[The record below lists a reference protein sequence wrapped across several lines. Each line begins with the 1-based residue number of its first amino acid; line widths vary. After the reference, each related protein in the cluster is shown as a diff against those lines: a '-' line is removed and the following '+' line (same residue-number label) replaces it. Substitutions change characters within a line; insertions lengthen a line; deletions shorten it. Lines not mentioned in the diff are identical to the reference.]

1 MRKIVK
7 LEWPIKN
14 KDLYAQIVISKRE
27 DKLTQEAEQ
36 MLILLA
42 EKASRRLSYANEEDR
57 KDCIA
62 FAHMDLL
69 KYWRGFNPDKG
80 NNPFAY
86 YSSLAKNGCC
96 KNFNKAY
103 KYGKKFKGHLI
114 RMNGGGRSG
123 SDNEGVY
130 TI

>member
-69 KYWRGFNPDKG
+69 KYWRGFNPIYT
-80 NNPFAY
+80 NAFAY
-86 YSSLAKNGCC
+86 FTEIAKKGFAKGWNKIHPKRYQGTISLDGHGSTSAIYS
-96 KNFNKAY
+96 
-103 KYGKKFKGHLI
+103 I
-114 RMNGGGRSG
+114 
-123 SDNEGVY
+123 
-130 TI
+130 